1 MYKKVAI
8 LSFLINIVFTSS
20 VLSLPL
26 EGVGGGTSVAGLF
39 PLENS
44 GRLVWNFNSGWR
56 FHLGDVAGAEARDF
70 DDQSWEVVATPHTVQ
85 LMPAEASGCRNY
97 QGVAWYR
104 KHFKL
109 PKECQGRDVTL
120 HFEAIM
126 GKQTFYVNGQQ
137 VQYHEGGY
145 LPITIPLSSLGLT
158 VGDDLVVAVKADNSD
173 DKTYPPGKTQLTLD
187 FAYHGGIYRDVWLIA
202 KQKVAIT
209 DALEENKVAGGGIF
223 VHYAN
228 ISDKSA
234 DVYVNTEVRNND
246 SRPHTVTIEN
256 VLSSPSPVGRGTAS
270 ASTTSSPSPVDRGIA
285 SVSKL
290 TLRPGEART
299 VTQHIKVK
307 NPRLWS
313 PESPTLYNICTRIRE
328 GKTSLDGGITR
339 IGIRSFEFV
348 RTDDPQGRQP
358 GFYLNGHRYHQLVGA
373 NRHQDFAYVGNAL
386 PNSQQWRDA
395 KRLRDAG
402 FTIIR
407 TAHYPQDPSFMDAC
421 DELGLFIIVATP
433 GWQYWN
439 KMEGW
444 ADKVQQNTR
453 LIIRRDRNHPSVLM
467 WEPILNETR
476 FPEQFAL
483 DALQITKDE
492 YPYPYRP
499 VAAADMH
506 SAGVMDHYDVVYG
519 WPGDDF
525 KAQSVL
531 SSSAD
536 SKAQSV
542 LPSSADSKAQSVLSS
557 SAGQP
562 SAPKQ
567 CIFTR
572 EFGELVDDWYAH
584 NNLNRASRSWGER
597 PMLTQ
602 ALSLWRS
609 TDELYKTTGQF
620 IGGCQ
625 WHPFDHQRGY
635 HPDPYW
641 GGIYDAFRQPKTAR
655 SMFAAVLSSP
665 VNGGTAAVNT
675 TAVTT
680 PLVSIAHEMTQF
692 SDRDVTVFSNCDSV
706 RLTMYNGEHCWTL
719 PVRHGSPYGAADGES
734 AHAPSQPVV
743 FKDAWDFFEARN
755 HSYTQ
760 KSWQSVKMVAEG
772 IIGGRVV
779 CKDEKMPS
787 RRSTKLRLRADELGK
802 PLVADG
808 SDFIVVVCEVTD
820 DLGHVRRL
828 AKENIRLTV
837 EGEGVVIGDA
847 AINANPRAVEWGSAP
862 VLIRSTRQAG
872 KIRIKAEV
880 QFPGTHAP
888 TPVELE
894 IESVPASD
902 AFCDGV
908 DGQVG
913 TPGINGQEGS
923 PRQVHSARPSH
934 ESPQPRGTR
943 QLSDAEKARL
953 LQEVEAQQADFG
965 IQK

>member
-1 MYKKVAI
+1 MGVLPFY
-8 LSFLINIVFTSS
+8 LFTF
-20 VLSLPL
+20 LPL
-26 EGVGGGTSVAGLF
+26 KAQTSVAGLF

-44 GRLVWNFNSGWR
+44 GRMVWNFNSGWR
-56 FHLGDVAGAEARDF
+56 FHLGDLTGAEARDF
-70 DDQSWEVVATPHTVQ
+70 DDQAWEVVSTPHTVQ

-97 QGVAWYR
+97 QGIVWYR
-104 KHFKL
+104 KHFTL

-126 GKQTFYVNGQQ
+126 GKQSIYVNGQL
-137 VQYHEGGY
+137 VKEHEGGY
-145 LPITIPLSSLGLT
+145 LPITVSLSSLGFT
-158 VGDDLVVAVKADNSD
+158 VGDDYVIAIKADNSD
-173 DKTYPPGKTQLTLD
+173 DKNYPPGKKQMTLD

-202 KQKVAIT
+202 KNKVAIT
-209 DALEENKVAGGGIF
+209 DAVEENKVAGGGIF
-223 VHYAN
+223 IHYEN
-228 ISDKSA
+228 ITPKQATFFVD
-234 DVYVNTEVRNND
+234 TELRNND
-246 SRPHTVTIEN
+246 SRPRTVTVE
-256 VLSSPSPVGRGTAS
+256 
-270 ASTTSSPSPVDRGIA
+270 TSFVDHVA
-285 SVSKL
+285 APQQQTKL
-290 TLRPGEART
+290 TLKPGETKTARQRFT
-299 VTQHIKVK
+299 VK

-313 PESPTLYNICTRIRE
+313 PETPYLYNISTRIKDGRQ
-328 GKTSLDGGITR
+328 SLDGGITR

-348 RTDDPQGRQP
+348 GLSSSSEGGSGVAAKTP
-358 GFYLNGHRYHQLVGA
+358 GFYLNGQKYHQLVGA

-439 KMEGW
+439 KDPQFAE
-444 ADKVQQNTR
+444 KVQQNTR
-453 LIIRRDRNHPSVLM
+453 SIIRRDRNHPCVLM

-499 VAAADMH
+499 VAAADVH
-506 SAGVMDHYDVVYG
+506 SAGVADNYDVVYG

-525 KAQSVL
+525 VSDGSPVGTQR
-531 SSSAD
+531 
-536 SKAQSV
+536 
-542 LPSSADSKAQSVLSS
+542 
-557 SAGQP
+557 
-562 SAPKQ
+562 PKQ

-602 ALSLWRS
+602 ALSLWKS
-609 TDELYKTTGQF
+609 TNELFHTTGQF

-641 GGIYDAFRQPKTAR
+641 GGIYDAFRQPKTAQ
-655 SMFAAVLSSP
+655 SMFAATLWQP
-665 VNGGTAAVNT
+665 AERPI
-675 TAVTT
+675 VT
-680 PLVSIAHEMTQF
+680 IAHEMTQF
-692 SDRDVTVFSNCDSV
+692 SERDVTVFSNCDRV
-706 RLTMYNGEHCWTL
+706 RLTMYDCEHCWTL
-719 PVRHGSPYGAADGES
+719 PVQRSAFSPS
-734 AHAPSQPVV
+734 APPQPVV

-755 HSYTQ
+755 WSYTN
-760 KSWQSVKMVAEG
+760 KNWQNVKMVAEG
-772 IIGGRVV
+772 IIGGKVV
-779 CKDEKMPS
+779 CSEEKMPS
-787 RRSTKLRLRADELGK
+787 RRSTKLRLYADEMGK
-802 PLVADG
+802 QLVADG

-828 AKENIRLTV
+828 AKENIRFTV
-837 EGEGVVIGDA
+837 EGEGEIIGDA
-847 AINANPRAVEWGSAP
+847 SINANPRTVEWGSAP
-862 VLIRSTRQAG
+862 VLIRSTRKAG
-872 KIRIKAEV
+872 KIKIKAEV

-888 TPVELE
+888 TPAELE
-894 IESVPASD
+894 IESIPYDLPMCFTAYEQRSQVSPATKS
-902 AFCDGV
+902 V
-908 DGQVG
+908 
-913 TPGINGQEGS
+913 TP
-923 PRQVHSARPSH
+923 A
-934 ESPQPRGTR
+934 T
-943 QLSDAEKARL
+943 LSDAEKAKM